1 VDILGMMAMNIDNKL
16 SVANPL
22 DGNFSMAF
30 LIGYF
35 LGKGNR
41 IGTSIFT
48 INNRTIQSSSN
59 VVRV

>member
-1 VDILGMMAMNIDNKL
+1 MMAMNIDNKL

-22 DGNFSMAF
+22 VGNFSMAF

-41 IGTSIFT
+41 IGTSILT